1 MNENLQIFSER
12 LKALRKEK
20 GNTQREMALFIEKT
34 ERHYQDIEAGK
45 INISSMMLLK
55 LSDYF
60 EVSADYLLGRTDQ
73 REISR

>member
-1 MNENLQIFSER
+1 MKEELQVLSMR
-12 LKALRKEK
+12 LKELRKEK
-20 GNTQREMALFIEKT
+20 KNTQREMALFIEKT

-55 LSDYF
+55 LADYF
-60 EVSADYLLGRTDQ
+60 EVSADYLLGRTDR

>member
-1 MNENLQIFSER
+1 MNESLQIFSAR
-12 LKALRKEK
+12 LKALRNEK

-55 LSDYF
+55 LADYF
-60 EVSADYLLGRTDQ
+60 EVSTDYLLGRTDR

>member
-60 EVSADYLLGRTDQ
+60 EVSADYLLGRTDR